1 MHSRKKNKKNE
12 VNPESP
18 EDIFLNKKNMTHK
31 ITDPIGVIPILN
43 FFYYI
48 YYNLKTLKEEMDEN
62 KRAAA
67 SKILINQLVK
77 EIYGDDLE
85 NIEEK
90 EKVKD
95 DFRFSTAMINDHGTT
110 FIINFNS
117 NNKI

>member
-1 MHSRKKNKKNE
+1 
-12 VNPESP
+12 
-18 EDIFLNKKNMTHK
+18 
-31 ITDPIGVIPILN
+31 
-43 FFYYI
+43 
-48 YYNLKTLKEEMDEN
+48 MDEN

-95 DFRFSTAMINDHGTT
+95 EFRFSTAMINDHGN
-110 FIINFNS
+110 NFYH
-117 NNKI
+117 